1 MRKILT
7 LREEPALD
15 NNGNIVGFTN
25 DNVTDS
31 LKLKEKK

>member
-25 DNVTDS
+25 DVTDS
-31 LKLKEKK
+31 LKLKEK